1 MENTFGQN
9 IIPENEAERL
19 ENLRKYKIIYTQS
32 EPVFNELAALAATL
46 YQVPLA
52 MINFVDKNQVWTK
65 ANLGGKDGTETER
78 GTSLCSLA
86 ILKESVTVFE
96 DTLKEPI
103 LISNPMVAGE
113 FGLRFY
119 AAAPITTKDGF
130 NIGVVCIL
138 DKKSR
143 KFTAED
149 QEKLAGIARLVEI
162 EIEKR
167 ISGSTI

>member
-1 MENTFGQN
+1 MENTFGKN

-19 ENLRKYKIIYTQS
+19 QNLEKYKIIYTQS
-32 EPVFNELAALAATL
+32 EPVFDELAALAASL

-52 MINFVDKNQVWTK
+52 MINFVAKDLVWTK
-65 ANLGGKDGTETER
+65 ANKGGEDGVEVER
-78 GTSLCSLA
+78 GSSLCSLA

-103 LISNPMVAGE
+103 LISNPLVAGE

-130 NIGVVCIL
+130 NIGAICIL

-149 QEKLAGIARLVEI
+149 QEKLAGVARLVEI

-167 ISGSTI
+167 LSGNTV

>member
-1 MENTFGQN
+1 LENTFGKN

-19 ENLRKYKIIYTQS
+19 KNLEKYKIIFTQS

-46 YQVPLA
+46 HQVPLA
-52 MINFVDKNQVWTK
+52 MINFVAKDLVWTK
-65 ANLGGKDGTETER
+65 AYEGVESAAEVER

-103 LISNPMVAGE
+103 LMSNPMVAGE

-119 AAAPITTKDGF
+119 AAAPIKTKDGF
-130 NIGVVCIL
+130 NIGAVCIL

-143 KFTAED
+143 EFTDQD
-149 QEKLAGIARLVEI
+149 QEKLAAIAHLVEI

-167 ISGSTI
+167 ITGSTI

>member
-1 MENTFGQN
+1 LENTFGKN
-9 IIPENEAERL
+9 IIPENETERL
-19 ENLRKYKIIYTQS
+19 ENLDKYKIIYSQS

-46 YQVPLA
+46 HGVPLA
-52 MINFVDKNQVWTK
+52 MINFVAKDLVWTK
-65 ANLGGKDGTETER
+65 AYQGGEGGGQTER
-78 GTSLCSLA
+78 GSSLCSLA

-96 DTLKEPI
+96 DTLIEPI
-103 LISNPMVAGE
+103 LMSNPMVAGE

-130 NIGVVCIL
+130 NIGAVCIL

-143 KFTAED
+143 KFTEED
-149 QEKLAGIARLVEI
+149 QEKLLGIARMVEI

-167 ISGSTI
+167 VSGSTI

>member
-1 MENTFGQN
+1 LENTFGKN
-9 IIPENEAERL
+9 IIPSNEDGRL
-19 ENLRKYKIIYTQS
+19 SNLEKYKIIYSQPET
-32 EPVFNELAALAATL
+32 VFNELAALAATL
-46 YQVPLA
+46 HQVPIA
-52 MINFVDKNQVWTK
+52 MINFIDKDQVWTK
-65 ANLGGKDGTETER
+65 ADQAGKDGAQVER
-78 GTSLCSLA
+78 GSSLCSLA

-96 DTLKEPI
+96 DTLKEPV

-138 DKKSR
+138 DKESR
-143 KFTAED
+143 KFTKED
-149 QEKLAGIARLVEI
+149 QEKLAGIARMVEV

-167 ISGSTI
+167 ISGQ

>member
-1 MENTFGQN
+1 MENTFGKN
-9 IIPENEAERL
+9 IIPENEVERL
-19 ENLRKYKIIYTQS
+19 KNLENYKIIYTQS
-32 EPVFNELAALAATL
+32 EPIFNELAALAATL
-46 YQVPLA
+46 HKVPLA
-52 MINFVDKNQVWTK
+52 MINFVAKDLVWTK
-65 ANLGGKDGTETER
+65 AYEGAEGLTKLER
-78 GTSLCSLA
+78 GSSLCSLA

-103 LISNPMVAGE
+103 LMSNPMVAGE

-130 NIGVVCIL
+130 NIGSVCIL

-143 KFTAED
+143 EFTDED
-149 QEKLAGIARLVEI
+149 QEKLASVARLVEI

-167 ISGSTI
+167 IAGPTI